1 MRCLGSWCDALMRRS
16 SPELSSQNNAS
27 ELDDWIRL
35 TVSSPESSN
44 DNENLRSAT

>member
-1 MRCLGSWCDALMRRS
+1 MRCLVSWCDALMRRS